1 MTRAV
6 STSELLTYVDMNMM
20 NSRCLAEPFSQPTLP
35 ILMIP
40 AVKSRFTLILITLL
54 NLLFLTLRGGYI
66 HNKVTIGPFIRGKIR
81 RVLHKTRTFRI
92 NGTFRLK

>member
-40 AVKSRFTLILITLL
+40 AVKSRFPLIPITLL

-66 HNKVTIGPFIRGKIR
+66 HNKVTISSTDITSCIFILWLS
-81 RVLHKTRTFRI
+81 VSY
-92 NGTFRLK
+92 